1 MDCPTCGAPA
11 CPDGPD
17 TVFGSSDGPLLV
29 TRWRCAG
36 NHWWHMTTDVS
47 PVYATEAERGPAEWL
62 VNELALA
69 IVWSHIG
76 RPGHGRADR

>member
-11 CPDGPD
+11 RPDGPD
-17 TVFGSSDGPLLV
+17 TVCGSSDGPLLV

-47 PVYATEAERGPAEWL
+47 PVYATEADRGPAEWRL
-62 VNELALA
+62 NEISLA
-69 IVWSHIG
+69 ITLSHLA
-76 RPGHGRADR
+76 RPGLWPR